1 LDFIILLLIECIVFL
16 AALVSGLTGFGFALV
31 LAPNLMLLLSPKT
44 AVPVVT
50 VLSVVLNSILFYE
63 ARSWVNPRE
72 IRPLVVS
79 GLLGMFCG
87 ALLLFYLN
95 VPLLKLLTG
104 AVIIPFAIALLLDV
118 KIELHSRLLQVPVGL
133 ISGFLGGSTSMS
145 GPPVVLF
152 FQNRGFEKRVFRAN
166 LIFYFFVIYP
176 LTLPTYYLGGL
187 LTGEV
192 FSTALLAAPAMVAGA
207 LLGARHVHR
216 VNEGLFR
223 RITLLLVIASGVFS
237 IVTGLGLF

>member
-1 LDFIILLLIECIVFL
+1 LDFIILLLVECIVFL
-16 AALVSGLTGFGFALV
+16 AALVGGLTGFGFALV

-44 AVPVVT
+44 AIPVVT
-50 VLSVVLNSILFYE
+50 LLSVVLNSILFYE
-63 ARSWVNPRE
+63 AREWANPRE
-72 IRPLVVS
+72 IRPLLLS
-79 GLLGMFCG
+79 GLLGMLCG
-87 ALLLFYLN
+87 ALLLIYLN

-118 KIELHSRLLQVPVGL
+118 KIELNSRLLQVPVGL
-133 ISGFLGGSTSMS
+133 LSGFLGGSTSMS

-166 LIFYFFVIYP
+166 LIVYFFLIYP

-192 FSTALLAAPAMVAGA
+192 FSTALLAAPVMVVGA

>member
-1 LDFIILLLIECIVFL
+1 MVLLFVECMVFFT
-16 AALVSGLTGFGFALV
+16 ALVSGLTGFGFALV

-50 VLSVVLNSILFYE
+50 LLSVVLNSILFYE
-63 ARSWVNPRE
+63 ARRWASPRE
-72 IRPLVVS
+72 IRPLIAS
-79 GLLGMFCG
+79 GLLGMLCG
-87 ALLLFYLN
+87 SLLLIYLN

-104 AVIIPFAIALLLDV
+104 VVIITFAIALLLNI
-118 KIELHSRLLQVPVGL
+118 KIELNSRLLQVPVGL
-133 ISGFLGGSTSMS
+133 LSGFLGGSTSMS
-145 GPPVVLF
+145 GPPVALF

-166 LIFYFFVIYP
+166 LIVYFILLYP

-207 LLGARHVHR
+207 LLGARLLYR
-216 VNEGLFR
+216 VDEGLFR

-237 IVTGLGLF
+237 ILTGIGLIK

>member
-1 LDFIILLLIECIVFL
+1 MILLLVECIVFL

-63 ARSWVNPRE
+63 ARRWANPRE
-72 IRPLVVS
+72 IRPLIVS
-79 GLLGMFCG
+79 GLLGMLCG
-87 ALLLFYLN
+87 TLLLVYLN

-104 AVIIPFAIALLLDV
+104 AVIIASAVALLLDI
-118 KIELHSRLLQVPVGL
+118 KISLNSRLLQVPVGL
-133 ISGFLGGSTSMS
+133 LSGFLGGSTSMS

-152 FQNRGFEKRVFRAN
+152 FQNRGLEKRVFRAN
-166 LIFYFFVIYP
+166 LIVYFILLYP

-192 FSTALLAAPAMVAGA
+192 FTTALLAAPAMIAGA
-207 LLGARHVHR
+207 LLGARLLHR

-223 RITLLLVIASGVFS
+223 RITLLLVLASGVLA
-237 IVTGLGLF
+237 IVTGLGFIL